1 LLCDFW
7 QVCNLVYS
15 CGSALLWSSCLP
27 SAGFCIGC
35 LSHAITGFSGTCFI
49 HFCQCFCHIQDEL
62 HQIFLAATGGFTCF
76 KVSFLLEPAV
86 HYCDVNCPKKY
97 SSVPFSTAVVYSVQC
112 SQHARQIYAPMYF
125 LYSFTIIGH
134 DTSTK
139 VFSSLF
145 HLLLYTHAVCK
156 RNWKNYCTIVPSNDA
171 QVLFCSG
178 GGVEGTLTS
187 LFQIV
192 LNLQWRVLQSV
203 PPYRTDRV
211 DAFLQ

>member
-1 LLCDFW
+1 MQIFISVAIWQQQPYYNLHQRPLKAAATVLLLCDFW

-27 SAGFCIGC
+27 SAGFYIGC
-35 LSHAITGFSGTCFI
+35 LSHAITGFSGICFI

-62 HQIFLAATGGFTCF
+62 HQIFLAATGGFTYF
-76 KVSFLLEPAV
+76 KISFLLEPAV

-112 SQHARQIYAPMYF
+112 SQHARQIYASMYF
-125 LYSFTIIGH
+125 LYSFTIIGQN
-134 DTSTK
+134 TSTK
-139 VFSSLF
+139 
-145 HLLLYTHAVCK
+145 
-156 RNWKNYCTIVPSNDA
+156 
-171 QVLFCSG
+171 
-178 GGVEGTLTS
+178 
-187 LFQIV
+187 
-192 LNLQWRVLQSV
+192 WRVLQSV